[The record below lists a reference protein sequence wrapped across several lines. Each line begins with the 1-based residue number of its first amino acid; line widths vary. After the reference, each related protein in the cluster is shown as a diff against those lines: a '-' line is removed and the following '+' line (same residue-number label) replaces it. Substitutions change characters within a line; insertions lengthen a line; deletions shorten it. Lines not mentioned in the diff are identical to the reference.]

1 MRCKDKQS
9 LDVLLVTDLI
19 NTVNSF
25 FNISISPLSREVNR
39 LFKWFS
45 SVFVPLFIF
54 SKMICA
60 MLLLS
65 FDINFV

>member
-45 SVFVPLFIF
+45 SFFCSFIHF
-54 SKMICA
+54 FQNDMCYAI
-60 MLLLS
+60 
-65 FDINFV
+65 III